1 MPRIL
6 RANDSNGQPIG
17 TADFQE
23 GIKRVI
29 DGLGP
34 GRYHVDETS
43 SDPLPSGYTSR
54 RWGIEFNYGDQ
65 SVAIGRDSWPTQTD
79 DTIGR
84 SPGAGPD
91 KLLHPSPACEGR
103 FVVGGEV
110 INMPAARFQ
119 RMAAIVTMIITAA
132 AVCWLSWRAGS
143 PLWDHLQGETIRQ
156 GAELARLRF
165 PGNAPKAGPEQR
177 IGMP

>member
-6 RANDSNGQPIG
+6 RVNNSNGQPIG
-17 TADFQE
+17 TADSQE

-34 GRYHVDETS
+34 GRYHLDETS

-65 SVAIGRDSWPTQTD
+65 SVATGRDPWPTQTD

-84 SPGAGPD
+84 SLGAGPD
-91 KLLHPSPACEGR
+91 KLQHPSPACEGR
-103 FVVGGEV
+103 FAVGGEM
-110 INMPAARFQ
+110 IRYSTT
-119 RMAAIVTMIITAA
+119 RIRSIAAIVAMVLAATAL
-132 AVCWLSWRAGS
+132 CWLSWRAGS
-143 PLWDHLQGETIRQ
+143 PLWDHLQAETTRQ
-156 GAELARLRF
+156 AAQLAKLRF